1 MEGYRSYS
9 ESSYPESGPTDP
21 GHTEPNW
28 YAERAYRSPDP
39 YPEQYEEAYD
49 EQQRRDPGR
58 VGRSAVGPRP
68 GPGLQ
73 AAPPPTPHPPP
84 HPGPLPGEEPSLGR
98 RPMTA
103 PGSPSPTSDGVY
115 RSRRPAVA
123 LLIGIPAA
131 ILEVP
136 ALVLLVDG
144 MIETSAS
151 GVVSA
156 ACLVLAL
163 PLLAIGLYAVG
174 TGAVKSA
181 GPNSVQAWLRPP
193 VAYLSVSLVL
203 FLAAGLAA

>member
-1 MEGYRSYS
+1 MEGYRGYS
-9 ESSYPESGPTDP
+9 ESSYPESAPTDP
-21 GHTEPNW
+21 GHTEPSW
-28 YAERAYRSPDP
+28 YGERAYRSPDP

-68 GPGLQ
+68 GPQ
-73 AAPPPTPHPPP
+73 AAPQPSPSPQPPP
-84 HPGPLPGEEPSLGR
+84 HPGSLPGEEPSLGR
-98 RPMTA
+98 RPMMA
-103 PGSPSPTSDGVY
+103 PGSPSPASDGVY

-131 ILEVP
+131 ILELP
-136 ALVLLVDG
+136 ALRLLIWG
-144 MIETSAS
+144 MLEASAS
-151 GVVSA
+151 SVVSA

-163 PLLAIGLYAVG
+163 PLLAIGLYAVA